1 MLDEI
6 DLEKYK
12 THPRVLEIRLIL
24 LYDLFEREF
33 GLNGAQSIF
42 ENFIKMFKCQESPIK
57 VVLNKRFDI
66 KRGSANSR
74 KKMWRQEVIF
84 MGTCYGESTYKMCKD
99 FLHINPSNIYTQ
111 SELYDPKIFV
121 TQKWLDE
128 LDRQTNSSFENFTR
142 VEINRFL
149 EGINGLTNVLYTWK
163 GGR

>member
-33 GLNGAQSIF
+33 GLNKAENIF
-42 ENFIKMFKCQESPIK
+42 ENFIKMFKCQEAPIK
-57 VVLNKRFDI
+57 AVLNKRFDI
-66 KRGSANSR
+66 KRGSMNSR
-74 KKMWRQEVIF
+74 KRTWRQEVIF
-84 MGTCYGESTYKMCKD
+84 MGMCYGESTYKMCKD
-99 FLHINPSNIYTQ
+99 FLGITPSNLYNQ
-111 SELYDPKIFV
+111 SELYDPKSFI
-121 TQKWLDE
+121 TQDWLAK
-128 LDRQTNSSFENFTR
+128 LDKQTNSSFENFTR